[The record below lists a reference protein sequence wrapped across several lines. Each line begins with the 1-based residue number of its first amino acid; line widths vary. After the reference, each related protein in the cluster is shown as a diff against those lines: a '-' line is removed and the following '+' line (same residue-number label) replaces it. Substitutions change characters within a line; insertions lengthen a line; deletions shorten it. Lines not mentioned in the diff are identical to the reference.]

1 MTALVN
7 SSGKFSDIYWI
18 KKHTVCTH
26 DTTTNKLGFGYY
38 NKNSLTKKKIANQK
52 RYLIREHFGHFHR
65 KKNQNDFGIT
75 FDTVKIRNT
84 FGEMR
89 HSFTFQKT

>member
-26 DTTTNKLGFGYY
+26 DTTTNKLGIGYC

-52 RYLIREHFGHFHR
+52 RYQAFKMSRANSCTSGIVVGIKILMLV
-65 KKNQNDFGIT
+65 KNL
-75 FDTVKIRNT
+75 
-84 FGEMR
+84 
-89 HSFTFQKT
+89 